1 MAGPVTLKA
10 GSYPTPV
17 GGLQGLREMSATE
30 IKDQVAG
37 VITLKFATDT
47 DGSGTA
53 ELNVV
58 TGGSAGADEIG
69 HLQTERELML

>member
-37 VITLKFATDT
+37 VITLKFATITNLINQKFFYDF
-47 DGSGTA
+47 
-53 ELNVV
+53 N
-58 TGGSAGADEIG
+58 
-69 HLQTERELML
+69 

>member
-47 DGSGTA
+47 DGSG
-53 ELNVV
+53 L
-58 TGGSAGADEIG
+58 SLI
-69 HLQTERELML
+69 HI